1 MVLVS
6 SGATTK
12 VTLNEAL
19 SGAIT
24 DARGKPVKFKP
35 VKDTEP
41 VRYEGKGTDK
51 VTYGFSLGDELVDV
65 SATPTTDLKALRRRS
80 KGFPVD
86 KGEAKK
92 IDEEIEKEE
101 KEKEEQAEEEEEKEE
116 TTTEPPTATTLPTS
130 GTSTQTAATRRR

>member
-24 DARGKPVKFKP
+24 DARGKAVKFKP

-101 KEKEEQAEEEEEKEE
+101 KEKEEQAEEEEKEE
-116 TTTEPPTATTLPTS
+116 TTTEPPTATTLPAS
-130 GTSTQTAATRRR
+130 GTTTQTAATRRR

>member
-6 SGATTK
+6 AGATTK

-24 DARGKPVKFKP
+24 DAKGKPVKFKP
-35 VKDTEP
+35 VKDTDP
-41 VRYEGKGTDK
+41 PRYEGKGTDK
-51 VTYGFSLGDELVDV
+51 QTYGFALGDQLVDV
-65 SATPTTDLKALRRRS
+65 SATATTDLKALRKKS

-86 KGEAKK
+86 KSEAKK

-101 KEKEEQAEEEEEKEE
+101 PKEEEEEEE
-116 TTTEPPTATTLPTS
+116 AGETEKPAAVTVEPATLTTTAPNKSES
-130 GTSTQTAATRRR
+130 HRKIR